1 MDRPRALALVVG
13 VLLLLVGCSSGTDPG
28 ESDAGP
34 EPEPDGTTLVISDFT
49 YQVPEGLSAGETIT
63 VRNEDSVGHTV
74 TSDEEGIFDVS
85 VGPGEEVAF
94 TVPDAAGEYPFHCTP
109 HPNMTATLTVE
120 S

>member
-13 VLLLLVGCSSGTDPG
+13 VLLLLVGCSSGADPG
-28 ESDAGP
+28 ESAADP

-49 YQVPEGLSAGETIT
+49 FQVPEGLSAGETIT

-85 VGPGEEVAF
+85 VGPGDEVSF
-94 TVPDAAGEYPFHCTP
+94 TMPDAGEYPFHCTP

-120 S
+120 P